1 MKSSSRVNKW
11 GLQVSGKF
19 LFDIPAVN
27 NETEWLLKHLFCSGL
42 DKASSNA
49 YFLCIWHICL
59 QAFERLSGEDFK
71 PCKNDL
77 SWFLPSFIL
86 DKVFHDLSKLLPEC
100 LPPYQ
105 ALPYLMATYKQHKAK
120 YRWLTNAHNTVFSN
134 IALLLTITSNL
145 ILESVKIWAHTK
157 VSNYENFLQVDT
169 SIFWLVNSIIDTTL
183 NLPSSMHDI
192 YVADISRCYET
203 IPLNGSDNL
212 FQAISFIVT
221 IAFKTSIFITSKHAH
236 QHVGEVCS

>member
-1 MKSSSRVNKW
+1 M
-11 GLQVSGKF
+11 
-19 LFDIPAVN
+19 
-27 NETEWLLKHLFCSGL
+27 
-42 DKASSNA
+42 
-49 YFLCIWHICL
+49 
-59 QAFERLSGEDFK
+59 
-71 PCKNDL
+71 
-77 SWFLPSFIL
+77 
-86 DKVFHDLSKLLPEC
+86 FHDLSKLLPEC